1 MDDVIRQKISTFFA
15 EYPIKH
21 FDKGQLLIQAYESPA
36 GIYHMLEG
44 QVRQYDVSAQ
54 GNEIV
59 VNIFKPPAF
68 FPMAWAITGM
78 PNRYFFDAAMP
89 VEAHLA
95 PPDSVVAFLKQNP
108 DVLFDLL
115 SRLYS
120 GVEGIQRRM
129 AHLMGGTARTRI
141 LFELVTECKRF
152 GTKQGSGSFALKVHE
167 DELARRSGLTRETVN
182 RELMELKNRGLL
194 AVERKQLV
202 ITDLAKLEQE
212 LGEDL

>member
-120 GVEGIQRRM
+120 GVEGIDYMSLRGPAGVIYDIVVDPDYRQ
-129 AHLMGGTARTRI
+129 
-141 LFELVTECKRF
+141 
-152 GTKQGSGSFALKVHE
+152 QGVGRVLIDATLEALKGKGSPRVVLSTAE
-167 DELARRSGLTRETVN
+167 RNAAAQRLFDRAGFRRTMIEMTRE
-182 RELMELKNRGLL
+182 LS
-194 AVERKQLV
+194 
-202 ITDLAKLEQE
+202 
-212 LGEDL
+212 